1 MSSVFAAEKPVRA
14 TQQSSRHISQANLL
28 RKEFA
33 TPFALFDAARMQ
45 VVLAPEDYPYP
56 LHDPACLQ
64 LVRRVVSRAQP
75 EIWVSDDRW
84 QLLGLPIWKSE
95 KLTTVAVGVFRR
107 WTDGQV
113 VHGAEDRTAGTDEPS
128 SRSAVA
134 CYPTHCLEQ
143 WALAVTERQ
152 RLADR
157 LRDTNREN
165 ESMAQQLGASTKM
178 LQVFD
183 RLSGRLRISDRP
195 DRFPKVAL
203 SALLETMSVEC
214 VAWVPMNAN
223 DSVVVIGDCTVD
235 VDRLR
240 RVVQE
245 ASVFGDP
252 AARRSF
258 LDNRVSDSLWG
269 GACPSLRSIAV
280 VCADEEKPAG
290 WLVAINKTSDAGFG
304 ANDTALMRPV
314 ASLLNV
320 YRKNLNVYVDLKELL
335 FGVVRALASAI
346 DAKDPYTRG
355 HSERVARIAVCLG
368 RQLMLGNDELSNL
381 YLAGLLHDVGKIGVE
396 DHVLKKPGPLTP
408 AEYRHVMSH
417 VEIGVSILREL
428 KRLRHVLPGILHHH
442 ERFGGGGY
450 PDGVKGEEIPFIA
463 RILAVA
469 DAFDSMS
476 SDRPYRPR
484 RNPVEVDQ
492 ILRDGA
498 NDQWDPKVVEAALVA
513 WHELCAIQQRGLGE
527 SLRVA
532 VDDALHQEYPAP
544 DGSKNRSVLAAR
556 RA

>member
-1 MSSVFAAEKPVRA
+1 
-14 TQQSSRHISQANLL
+14 
-28 RKEFA
+28 
-33 TPFALFDAARMQ
+33 
-45 VVLAPEDYPYP
+45 
-56 LHDPACLQ
+56 
-64 LVRRVVSRAQP
+64 
-75 EIWVSDDRW
+75 
-84 QLLGLPIWKSE
+84 
-95 KLTTVAVGVFRR
+95 
-107 WTDGQV
+107 
-113 VHGAEDRTAGTDEPS
+113 
-128 SRSAVA
+128 
-134 CYPTHCLEQ
+134 
-143 WALAVTERQ
+143 
-152 RLADR
+152 
-157 LRDTNREN
+157 
-165 ESMAQQLGASTKM
+165 
-178 LQVFD
+178 
-183 RLSGRLRISDRP
+183 
-195 DRFPKVAL
+195 
-203 SALLETMSVEC
+203 
-214 VAWVPMNAN
+214 
-223 DSVVVIGDCTVD
+223 
-235 VDRLR
+235 
-240 RVVQE
+240 
-245 ASVFGDP
+245 
-252 AARRSF
+252 
-258 LDNRVSDSLWG
+258 
-269 GACPSLRSIAV
+269 
-280 VCADEEKPAG
+280 
-290 WLVAINKTSDAGFG
+290 
-304 ANDTALMRPV
+304 MRPV

-368 RQLMLGNDELSNL
+368 RHLMLGTDELSNL

-408 AEYRHVMSH
+408 TEYRHVMSH

-498 NDQWDPKVVEAALVA
+498 NDQWDPKVIEAALVS

-532 VDDALHQEYPAP
+532 VNDALHQDYPTP